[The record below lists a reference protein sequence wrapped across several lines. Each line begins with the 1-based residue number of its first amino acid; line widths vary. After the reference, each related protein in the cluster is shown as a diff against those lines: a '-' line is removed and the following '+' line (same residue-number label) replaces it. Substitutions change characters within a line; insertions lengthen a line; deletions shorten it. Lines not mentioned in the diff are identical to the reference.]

1 MRYRSSKLES
11 ICTDYGVAQKMHGQN
26 MAVVIHQR
34 MNELLSA
41 DSIEF
46 LVQYSIGRCHRLKG
60 DRKDFYAMDLVHPY
74 RLVFTRVDTVIYC
87 VRIEAIEDY
96 H

>member
-1 MRYRSSKLES
+1 
-11 ICTDYGVAQKMHGQN
+11 
-26 MAVVIHQR
+26 MAEAIHQR
-34 MNELLSA
+34 MNELRSA

-46 LVQYSIGRCHRLKG
+46 LIQFSIGRCHRLKG
-60 DRKDFYAMDLVHPY
+60 DRKDHYAMDLVHPY
-74 RLVFTRVDTVIYC
+74 RLVLSRTGAIVYC

>member
-1 MRYRSSKLES
+1 
-11 ICTDYGVAQKMHGQN
+11 
-26 MAVVIHQR
+26 MAEAIHQR
-34 MNELLSA
+34 MNELRSA

-46 LVQYSIGRCHRLKG
+46 LIQFSIGRCHRLKG
-60 DRKDFYAMDLVHPY
+60 DRQDQYAMDLVQPY
-74 RLVFTRVDTVIYC
+74 RLVFSRTGAVIYC

>member
-1 MRYRSSKLES
+1 
-11 ICTDYGVAQKMHGQN
+11 
-26 MAVVIHQR
+26 MAEAIHQR
-34 MNELLSA
+34 MNELRSA

-46 LVQYSIGRCHRLKG
+46 LIQFSIGRCHRLKG
-60 DRKDFYAMDLVHPY
+60 DRQDQYAMDLVQPY
-74 RLVFTRVDTVIYC
+74 RLVFSRTGAVICC